1 MTNTTMSPWAKTFS
15 RMIHKW
21 GGLKASSFIYVLVLL
36 CSLIISAGFHF
47 VTEGELSTHDVAGT
61 VIFASIISPIFIYG
75 LINLVTHLEKSIA
88 GLRDS
93 TAQEIMLNESFKE
106 NIRRL
111 NYEIEERKK
120 AFSAKRNAVDELRK
134 EIISRKKAQQ
144 ELEEQSLLLRS
155 IVDSS
160 PDLFYYRDVA
170 GRFAGCNKKF
180 AEVVGKT
187 SEELIGKYASDI
199 YPSNQASSAILTDQE
214 VSVKQS
220 AVTLDVD
227 YEMADGSIH
236 WFEMRKVPFYD
247 SNGNYIGLLGFGRDI
262 TARKLAEQALEKAY
276 NDKGNFIATLSHE
289 LRTPLNG
296 IVGLTRMILDSQ
308 LDEQQR
314 SCARTIFSSAETLGN
329 IFNDIIDLD
338 KVDRNEVD
346 IIWETIY
353 LHDFANDILNFGSL
367 IAEQKG
373 LSFDFNITGD
383 VDIYIVMDPTR
394 IRQVLWNLINN
405 AVKFTQAGSVGF
417 HLDVYQQDGDNY
429 CRFNVIDTGIG
440 IPEEELE
447 NIFNLYY
454 KGGDNKGLNAIGSGI
469 GLAVSKALVEKMKGT
484 VHVESKMNEGSQF
497 TVNLPIDIS
506 EKPQEESVEIRQ
518 LNILLV
524 EDVPLNAK
532 IAKSLLEQRGH
543 EVIWAEDGEEALALV
558 DTEDDI
564 DLILL
569 DMKLPDMNG
578 DEIARII
585 REDSH
590 FDDLPIVALTANV
603 GKAEEQLR
611 GINIQ
616 GALAKPVNTPK
627 LDKMLAQLFAEGNE
641 GSSMSADVQA
651 DCDNT
656 PNTPAQMF
664 APVPVVLDEQTLKD
678 YLETLGEK
686 AFSQSIELFEQLLP
700 GYINKMVEY
709 AVVKN
714 LEEFQSAAHKL
725 KGASGSVGLAAIQAS
740 AKAYEHTEE
749 PKWDALQKQMMDF
762 QAEINRDVET
772 LKAYVTKWAK
782 ENR

>member
-1 MTNTTMSPWAKTFS
+1 MSNTIMSPWAKNFS
-15 RMIHKW
+15 RLVHRW
-21 GGLKASSFIYVLVLL
+21 GILNAGAFIY
-36 CSLIISAGFHF
+36 LIVILASIFISAGYHF
-47 VTEGELSTHDVAGT
+47 VASGELSAHDVMGT
-61 VIFASIISPIFIYG
+61 AIFASIISPVFIYC
-75 LINLVTHLEKSIA
+75 IVSLVMHLEKSIT
-88 GLRDS
+88 GLRES
-93 TAQEIMLNESFKE
+93 TAQEILLNENFKE

-180 AEVVGKT
+180 AEVVGKP

-214 VSVKQS
+214 VSAKQS

-276 NDKGNFIATLSHE
+276 QDKGNFIATLSHE

-296 IVGLTRMILDSQ
+296 IVGLTRMLLDSQ

-314 SCARTIFSSAETLGN
+314 SCARTVFSSAETLGN

-346 IIWETIY
+346 IVWETIY
-353 LHDFANDILNFGSL
+353 LHDFANDIFNFGSL

-373 LSFDFNITGD
+373 LSFDFKIEGD
-383 VDIYIVMDPTR
+383 VDMYVSIDPTR

-405 AVKFTQAGSVGF
+405 AVKFTQSGSVGF
-417 HLDVYQQDGDNY
+417 TLESYKVMQEHYL
-429 CRFNVIDTGIG
+429 RFEVVDTGIG
-440 IPEEELE
+440 IPEDELE

-454 KGGDNKGLNAIGSGI
+454 KGGDNKGLNALGSGI
-469 GLAVSKALVEKMKGT
+469 GLAVSKALVEKMYGQ
-484 VHVESKMNEGSQF
+484 VNVISKMNEGSRF
-497 TVNLPIDIS
+497 TVNMPIEIKD
-506 EKPQEESVEIRQ
+506 KPEEDTYEIRH

-532 IAKSLLEQRGH
+532 IAQSLLEQRGH
-543 EVIWAEDGEEALALV
+543 EVIWAENGEEALALV
-558 DTEDDI
+558 ETEDDI

-585 REDSH
+585 RDDSH

-611 GINIQ
+611 GIRIQ
-616 GALAKPVNTPK
+616 GALAKPVNTQK
-627 LDKMLAQLFAEGNE
+627 LDKMLAELFEQKPVIEANNE
-641 GSSMSADVQA
+641 PAKAADVVA
-651 DCDNT
+651 VS
-656 PNTPAQMF
+656 
-664 APVPVVLDEQTLKD
+664 VPTVLDEQTLKD
-678 YLETLGEK
+678 YLETLGAM
-686 AFSQSIELFEQLLP
+686 AFDQSIELFEQLLP
-700 GYINKMVEY
+700 SYLNKMVEC
-709 AVVKN
+709 VVMKN
-714 LEEFQSAAHKL
+714 LEEFQSSAHKL
-725 KGASGSVGLAAIQAS
+725 KGAAGSVGLATIQAR
-740 AKAYEHTEE
+740 AKEYEHTED
-749 PKWDALQKQMMDF
+749 PSWDLMEKQLMDF
-762 QAEINRDVET
+762 HGEINRDIEI
-772 LKAYVTKWAK
+772 LKDYVKRWSEA
-782 ENR
+782 NG

>member
-1 MTNTTMSPWAKTFS
+1 MTNTSMSPWAKTFS
-15 RMIHKW
+15 RLIHRW
-21 GGLKASSFIYVLVLL
+21 GGLKSSSFIYAMLIL
-36 CSLIISAGFHF
+36 CSVFISAIYHLLTDGQF
-47 VTEGELSTHDVAGT
+47 SPIDAMDS
-61 VIFASIISPIFIYG
+61 VIYASIVSPVFIYG
-75 LINLVTHLEKSIA
+75 LINLVTHLEKSVK
-88 GLRDS
+88 GLRES

-134 EIISRKKAQQ
+134 EIISRKKAQH
-144 ELEEQSLLLRS
+144 EFEEQSLLLRS

-170 GRFAGCNKKF
+170 GRYAGCNKKF
-180 AEVVGKT
+180 AEVVGKP

-199 YPSNQASSAILTDQE
+199 YPSNQASSAILTDKE
-214 VSVKQS
+214 VSTKQS

-227 YEMADGSIH
+227 YQMADGSIH

-276 NDKGNFIATLSHE
+276 KDKGKFIATLSHE

-346 IIWETIY
+346 IVWESVY
-353 LHDFANDILNFGSL
+353 LRDFAHDIFNFGSL

-373 LSFDFNITGD
+373 LSFDFDIKGEVD
-383 VDIYIVMDPTR
+383 VYVSLDPTR
-394 IRQVLWNLINN
+394 LRQVLWNLINN
-405 AVKFTQAGSVGF
+405 AVKFTQEGSVGF
-417 HLDVYQQDGDNY
+417 HLNVYQESQGHC
-429 CRFNVIDTGIG
+429 CRFTVKDTGIG
-440 IPEEELE
+440 IPEEELQ

-469 GLAVSKALVEKMKGT
+469 GLAVSKALVEKMKGQLQ
-484 VHVESKMNEGSQF
+484 VESKINFGSLF
-497 TVNLPIDIS
+497 TVTLPIAIKAKPNENSYAIS
-506 EKPQEESVEIRQ
+506 P

-532 IAKSLLEQRGH
+532 IAKSLLEKRGH
-543 EVIWAEDGEEALALV
+543 EVIWAENGEEALVLLE
-558 DTEDDI
+558 TEDDI
-564 DLILL
+564 DLVLL
-569 DMKLPDMNG
+569 DMKLPDLNG
-578 DEIARII
+578 DEVARRI
-585 REDSH
+585 RADRQ
-590 FDDLPIVALTANV
+590 FDELPIVALTANV

-611 GINIQ
+611 GIDIQ
-616 GALAKPVNTPK
+616 GALAKPVNTQK
-627 LDKMLAQLFAEGNE
+627 LDKMLVGLFAGGEDGAQ
-641 GSSMSADVQA
+641 SSKAIDQ
-651 DCDNT
+651 
-656 PNTPAQMF
+656 
-664 APVPVVLDEQTLKD
+664 VPVDTNPSFTAISRVLDEQTLQD
-678 YLETLGEK
+678 YLQTLGHE
-686 AFSQSIELFEQLLP
+686 AFEQSIELFEQLLP
-700 GYINKMVEY
+700 SYLNKMVEY
-709 AVVKN
+709 VVIKS

-725 KGASGSVGLAAIQAS
+725 KGAAGSVGLMAVQNRAKEYENLAEPNWQAL
-740 AKAYEHTEE
+740 E
-749 PKWDALQKQMMDF
+749 KQMMDF
-762 QAEINRDVET
+762 HAEINQDIEILREYV
-772 LKAYVTKWAK
+772 LKNKGKNTKISV
-782 ENR
+782 